1 MNNIFSALKKYA
13 FYISL
18 FILVIYGLT
27 FSYVNAENANDADTS
42 YLLDYKSYINNYI
55 ESMNEKLKN
64 IDDLILYMK
73 SQKEYTKY
81 PAVRLNVQTPFLG
94 IAAMTENKLSINDN
108 ISIFDR
114 TQSYSIRD
122 VLNKKSIKIP
132 SFSIGGITIL
142 TKDVRI
148 YSTELT
154 KEELMQVLN
163 SLKLYDKKLDEVY
176 LFVQEQKNNIFLDYI
191 DKDIKQRIDEYRTD
205 TLQIQKELLDNNDKL
220 VLLHII
226 STSLND
232 DYTNIVTNYSKI
244 YESSLKILDELSNI
258 LITKD
263 ELDKIKENIS
273 NLKEELTKVNTEIN
287 LMYEVEILNL
297 DVNKILSNINEN
309 VRFYILDIEDY
320 IKNSYIEEE
329 LNDNATK
336 SLIEKYEIK
345 DKSILEELVTFY
357 DEINLKIKER
367 ENTEVEEF
375 SKKVYTKEEDVVF
388 IENVNKNYYS
398 LLNKVQ
404 KFYENNLKYILN
416 LDIKEVESIMKYTDI
431 NVSKYLQILYFDLQN
446 NINSFEKINSD
457 SVIGTLN
464 LINSYKNS
472 RDTLMVYNEE
482 IYSIYEEKLKTGEI
496 ES

>member
-1 MNNIFSALKKYA
+1 MNNIFSALKKYV

-18 FILVIYGLT
+18 FILVIYELT
-27 FSYVNAENANDADTS
+27 FSYVNAENINDTDIS
-42 YLLDYKSYINNYI
+42 HLLDYKSYINNYI

-142 TKDVRI
+142 TKDVNI

-205 TLQIQKELLDNNDKL
+205 TIQIQKELLDNNDKL

-263 ELDKIKENIS
+263 GLDKIKENIS

-345 DKSILEELVTFY
+345 DKSILEELITFY

-367 ENTEVEEF
+367 ENVEVEEF
-375 SKKVYTKEEDVVF
+375 SKKVYTKDEDVLF
-388 IENVNKNYYS
+388 IENVNKNYYA

-404 KFYENNLKYILN
+404 KFYEDNLKYILN
-416 LDIKEVESIMKYTDI
+416 IDIKEVESIMKYTDI
-431 NVSKYLQILYFDLQN
+431 NVSKYLQVIYFDLQS
-446 NINSFEKINSD
+446 NINAFEKMSSD
-457 SVIGTLN
+457 SIINTLN
-464 LINSYKNS
+464 LINNYKS
-472 RDTLMVYNEE
+472 TRDTLMVYNEE